1 MREEPAETLNPNSK
15 STLRVGR
22 GAEHRADSG
31 SKSNNEAFDLEPERI
46 LMISGLSLSLDG
58 TEILHG
64 VDLEVLQGDFTCI
77 VGPNGAGKSSLLKCV
92 AGIYKDYR
100 GQIVVAGHAAEEL
113 RAKHARELARRV
125 AYVPQSAPQDL
136 PFTVTEFVDM
146 ARYPWRTVASRAED
160 ERAVASAMEIT
171 GIADLAGR
179 KMGTLSGGERQ
190 KVLIASAIAQ
200 ETEILLLDEPTTYLD
215 YAHQVETMELI
226 SRINRDR
233 GATIVAVTHDVNF
246 ALQAAGT
253 VLALVA
259 GRAHWSGQPIELLE
273 PGRLRGIYGVT
284 FEQYFARGSDAHPF
298 VAPVGRADLR

>member
-1 MREEPAETLNPNSK
+1 MREEPAE
-15 STLRVGR
+15 
-22 GAEHRADSG
+22 
-31 SKSNNEAFDLEPERI
+31 I
-46 LMISGLSLSLDG
+46 LKILKISGLSLSLGG

-64 VDLEVLQGDFTCI
+64 VDLEIVQGDFACI
-77 VGPNGAGKSSLLKCV
+77 IGPNGAGKSSLLKCV
-92 AGIYKDYR
+92 AGIHRDYHGR
-100 GQIVVAGHAAEEL
+100 IVIAGHAAEEL

-136 PFTVTEFVDM
+136 PFTVAEFMDM
-146 ARYPWRTVASRAED
+146 ARYPWRAVASRAED
-160 ERAVASAMEIT
+160 EQAVASAMEIT

-215 YAHQVETMELI
+215 YAHQVETTELI
-226 SRINRDR
+226 TRINRDR

-259 GRAHWSGQPIELLE
+259 GRTHWSGQPIELLE

-284 FEQYFARGSDAHPF
+284 FEQYFAHGNDAYPF
-298 VAPVGRADLR
+298 VAPVGRANAR